1 VKLRLLGVRVA
12 NSHKYKT
19 IETVLKVIS
28 TQNMLC
34 SGAVVDDKALPASSL
49 KHKVINQQ
57 HGDHLRLIDC
67 DLAHI

>member
-1 VKLRLLGVRVA
+1 
-12 NSHKYKT
+12 
-19 IETVLKVIS
+19 
-28 TQNMLC
+28 MLC